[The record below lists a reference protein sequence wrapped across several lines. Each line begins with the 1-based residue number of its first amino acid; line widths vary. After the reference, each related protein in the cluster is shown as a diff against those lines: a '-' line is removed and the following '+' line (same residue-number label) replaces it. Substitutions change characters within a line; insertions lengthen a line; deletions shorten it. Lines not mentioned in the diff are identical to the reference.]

1 MHVLP
6 PIQCYALYHNIQQ
19 GVYPLGYLFLMIR
32 SSSEYMSG
40 GLVNSERKTSITSNF
55 IYLMR
60 FEIFIKKK
68 FQVGQSSS

>member
-32 SSSEYMSG
+32 SSSEYMSA
-40 GLVNSERKTSITSNF
+40 GLANSERKTSITSNF

-60 FEIFIKKK
+60 FEIFIKGK
-68 FQVGQSSS
+68 FQVGQASS